1 MNKKLVVPT
10 LLIASALVL
19 SACNNKEKENNNK
32 EIELQAE
39 ESNNKVDNNKV
50 ENKAEK
56 NEEIVTEGDE
66 NENNSESKKAN
77 LEFTSEEVIVDE
89 IYEEDG
95 YFTIKVFTE
104 QDEENQEIEEN
115 TENNEEL
122 PNNIVHIRTK
132 EEKLYNNEGEKL
144 KVEDLKKGDT
154 ILFIVKR
161 DSIMT
166 LQYPPTYVA
175 HAIVLKGENFI
186 DIDKYDESHINSKNT
201 LSLKLN
207 KNTSIETIEGKMI
220 DNENAKNREMIVF
233 YKESTRSIPA
243 QVTPVKII
251 TLKHD

>member
-32 EIELQAE
+32 EIELQVE
-39 ESNNKVDNNKV
+39 KSNNKV
-50 ENKAEK
+50 ENKAET

-122 PNNIVHIRTK
+122 PDNIVHISTK
-132 EEKLYNNEGEKL
+132 EAKLYNNKGEEL

-161 DSIMT
+161 DSIMS

-186 DIDKYDESHINSKNT
+186 DIDKYDESHTNSKNT

-220 DNENAKNREMIVF
+220 DNENTKNKEMIIF